1 MIRKLYLSLM
11 EIKIENVSYQN
22 KKNARILEAVLANWF
37 KNPKELNLIDPMIS
51 YPFRYNKWVTLNYLD
66 SDIRTVVMK
75 TNKWVIGIGSM
86 HTIPNTKTVE
96 IFHIYIDAEYRRQ
109 KLGKQI
115 LHYFE
120 SLALKES
127 AELMVARIMLKNTA
141 AKALLNSEGY
151 IEKEKPNRKIVLF
164 QKKLN

>member
-1 MIRKLYLSLM
+1 MD
-11 EIKIENVSYQN
+11 IKIENISYQN

-37 KNPKELNLIDPMIS
+37 KNPKELNLVDPTIS
-51 YPFRYNKWVTLNYLD
+51 YPFRYNKWVNLNYLD
-66 SDIRTVVMK
+66 PDIRTVVMK

-86 HTIPNTKTVE
+86 RTIPNTKTVE
-96 IFHIYIDAEYRRQ
+96 IFHIFIDAEYRRQ

-115 LHYFE
+115 LDYFE

-127 AELMVARIMLKNTA
+127 AELMVTRIMLKNTA

-164 QKKLN
+164 QKKIN

>member
-1 MIRKLYLSLM
+1 MD
-11 EIKIENVSYQN
+11 IKIENISYQN

-37 KNPKELNLIDPMIS
+37 KNPKELNLVDPTIS
-51 YPFRYNKWVTLNYLD
+51 YPFRYNKWVNLNYLD
-66 SDIRTVVMK
+66 PDIRTVVMN

-86 HTIPNTKTVE
+86 RTIPNTKTVE
-96 IFHIYIDAEYRRQ
+96 IFHIFIDAEYRRQ

-115 LHYFE
+115 LDYFE

-127 AELMVARIMLKNTA
+127 AELMVTRIMLKNTA

-164 QKKLN
+164 QKKIN

>member
-1 MIRKLYLSLM
+1 M
-11 EIKIENVSYQN
+11 EVKIEKVSYQN
-22 KKNARILEAVLANWF
+22 KKNSRILEAVLANWF
-37 KNPKELNLIDPMIS
+37 RNPKELNLVDPTIS
-51 YPFRYNKWVTLNYLD
+51 YPFRYNKWVNLNYLD
-66 SDIRTVVMK
+66 PDIRTVVMK

-115 LHYFE
+115 LDHFE

-127 AELMVARIMLKNTA
+127 AESMIIRIAPKNIA
-141 AKALLNSEGY
+141 AKSLLNSEGY
-151 IEKEKPNRKIVLF
+151 IEKERPNRKNALF
-164 QKKLN
+164 QKQIT